1 MQPVTSVE
9 VQMGDRRGDALPDR
23 VGAVCGIA
31 FTALAVTSVVVVPPP
46 PESDVAVA
54 TVRDYLL
61 SHQGGLSIS
70 TAVMGFAAMV
80 VIGFF
85 GLASRR
91 VGEKAGDGG
100 VARSAF
106 VVAATVVVS
115 MTMLGVVLQ
124 AALVQQIAPAAD
136 DSTLSALYA
145 VWDRV
150 FHTAPAMGMAVVLI
164 SAVAGRRQSRTYPA
178 WLTVTALLAAVL
190 TVIDVAEDLS
200 STGSN
205 LGPLGLIAFA
215 LSNVWIVATS
225 VRVLTERHSR

>member
-1 MQPVTSVE
+1 VQPVTSVE
-9 VQMGDRRGDALPDR
+9 VRMGDRRGDALPDR

-61 SHQGGLSIS
+61 SHKGGLSIS
-70 TAVMGFAAMV
+70 TAVMGFAAMA

-106 VVAATVVVS
+106 VVASVVVS

-150 FHTAPAMGMAVVLI
+150 FHTAPAMGMVVVLI
-164 SAVAGRRQSRTYPA
+164 SAVAGRTEA
-178 WLTVTALLAAVL
+178 
-190 TVIDVAEDLS
+190 
-200 STGSN
+200 
-205 LGPLGLIAFA
+205 GLIRPG
-215 LSNVWIVATS
+215 L
-225 VRVLTERHSR
+225 R